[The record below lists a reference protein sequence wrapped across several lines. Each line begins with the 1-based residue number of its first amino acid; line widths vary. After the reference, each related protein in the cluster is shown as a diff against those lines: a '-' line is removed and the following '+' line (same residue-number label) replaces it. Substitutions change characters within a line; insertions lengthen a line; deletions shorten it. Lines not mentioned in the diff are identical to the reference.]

1 MEKMQIDTKEY
12 ILYAPDSL
20 NYITENIGNLLKER
34 MEFYK
39 TLFDV
44 KDFRKVVINYF
55 DDLDKF
61 REFIYELRGERASL
75 PEYAR
80 GTSDKGMINAF
91 IEPKP
96 NIIIGSPLYNNQL
109 YMASHE
115 LFHTMYKE
123 LIWEK
128 ENKNKIFWFDEGT
141 ALLFSGEYKETLNEK
156 NFPKWFLNVINSTKT
171 KPNLNELKH
180 GSSFQTDD
188 YNGYQL
194 SLLAVKYLF
203 DTLDFEEFKKLMH
216 DVDKIESYGLTV
228 LDDAIEF
235 YQRFLEEK

>member
-1 MEKMQIDTKEY
+1 MEKIQIDTKEY

-20 NYITENIGNLLKER
+20 NYITENMGNLLKER

-61 REFIYELRGERASL
+61 REFIYEIRGERKSL

-80 GTSDKGMINAF
+80 GTFDKGMINAF
-91 IEPKP
+91 IES
-96 NIIIGSPLYNNQL
+96 NITVGSPLYNNKL
-109 YMASHE
+109 HLASHE
-115 LFHTMYKE
+115 LFHIMYKE

-128 ENKNKIFWFDEGT
+128 ENKKRVVWFDEGM
-141 ALLFSGEYKETLNEK
+141 AQLFCGQYKKILNKE
-156 NFPKWFLNVINSTKT
+156 NFKEWFLDVINSTKI

-180 GSSFQTDD
+180 GSSFKTDD
-188 YNGYQL
+188 YNGYKL

-203 DTLDFEEFKKLMH
+203 DTLGFEDFKKLMH

-235 YQRFLEEK
+235 YKNGY

>member
-1 MEKMQIDTKEY
+1 MQIDTKEY

-34 MEFYK
+34 MVFYK

-61 REFIYELRGERASL
+61 REFIYEIRGERKSL

-80 GTSDKGMINAF
+80 GTFDKGMINAF
-91 IEPKP
+91 IES
-96 NIIIGSPLYNNQL
+96 NITVGSPLYNNKL
-109 YMASHE
+109 HLASHE
-115 LFHTMYKE
+115 LFHIMYKE

-128 ENKNKIFWFDEGT
+128 ENKKRVVWFDEGMSQ
-141 ALLFSGEYKETLNEK
+141 LFCGQYKEILNKE
-156 NFPKWFLNVINSTKT
+156 NFKEWFLDVINSTKI

-180 GSSFQTDD
+180 GSSFKTDD
-188 YNGYQL
+188 YNGYKL

-203 DTLDFEEFKKLMH
+203 DTLGFEDFKKLMH

-235 YQRFLEEK
+235 YKNGC

>member
-80 GTSDKGMINAF
+80 GTFDK
-91 IEPKP
+91 
-96 NIIIGSPLYNNQL
+96 
-109 YMASHE
+109 
-115 LFHTMYKE
+115 
-123 LIWEK
+123 
-128 ENKNKIFWFDEGT
+128 
-141 ALLFSGEYKETLNEK
+141 
-156 NFPKWFLNVINSTKT
+156 
-171 KPNLNELKH
+171 
-180 GSSFQTDD
+180 
-188 YNGYQL
+188 
-194 SLLAVKYLF
+194 
-203 DTLDFEEFKKLMH
+203 
-216 DVDKIESYGLTV
+216 
-228 LDDAIEF
+228 
-235 YQRFLEEK
+235 